1 MLGQV
6 LGDRYQIQQ
15 RLGKNANRQTLLA
28 VDLTTQ
34 KWVVIKLLSLGQDS
48 QWEHLKL
55 FEREAQ
61 TLKAL
66 SHPCIPRYLDFFEV
80 NLPDCK
86 GFALVQTYIQGT
98 SLEAQLQ
105 SGRTFSAE
113 DLEEIAR
120 SLLEILIYLHDR
132 QPAVIHRDLKPSN
145 ILLTDRSGHSVGK
158 VYLVDFGSVQSVAAQ
173 TIGTITVVGTYG
185 YMPLEQFG
193 GRAVPASDLYSL
205 GATLVYLATGTHPA
219 DLPQKDGK
227 IDFEPLVNLSGGFT
241 RWLRQMTEPTLD
253 RRLAS
258 AREALSALDNLPA
271 TSVAPLA
278 IKPPLNSKIILNK
291 SADRFEIFIPPFGVN
306 PATLVMLSF
315 AIAWNSF
322 IAFWTAGAL
331 SAPFPINLPFALF
344 SLPFWTVG
352 LGMVMR
358 ILFSWFGKVR
368 LKIDRRKIALT
379 YEMWGFKYQRPGSS
393 SREHINKLA
402 YIPKH
407 FTKDSDGDRVQ
418 VHPELIV
425 WAGTK
430 KYQLRGLGSFI
441 SEPELEWLAQELSQ
455 WLGLP
460 ISKD

>member
-1 MLGQV
+1 MLGRV

-28 VDLTTQ
+28 LDLSTQ
-34 KWVVIKLLSLGQDS
+34 NWVVIKLLSLGQDS

-80 NLPDCK
+80 DLPDCK
-86 GFALVQTYIQGT
+86 GFALVQTYIQGI

-105 SGRTFSAE
+105 SGRTFSAA
-113 DLEEIAR
+113 DLKEIAR
-120 SLLEILIYLHDR
+120 LLLDILTYLHDR
-132 QPAVIHRDLKPSN
+132 QPPVIHRDLKPSN
-145 ILLTDRSGHSVGK
+145 ILLADRSGHSVGK
-158 VYLVDFGSVQSVAAQ
+158 LYLVDFGSVQGVAAQ
-173 TIGTITVVGTYG
+173 TTGTITVVGTYG

-205 GATLVYLATGTHPA
+205 GATLIYLTTGTHPA

-227 IDFEPLVNLSGGFT
+227 IDFAPLVNLSGGFV

-253 RRLAS
+253 RRFAS
-258 AREALSALDNLPA
+258 AKEALSALDKLPSNSGSLV
-271 TSVAPLA
+271 SV
-278 IKPPLNSKIILNK
+278 KPPAYSKLILNK
-291 SADRFEIFIPPFGVN
+291 SADSLEIIIPPVGLN
-306 PATLVMLSF
+306 IATLGLLTF

-331 SAPFPINLPFALF
+331 SAPFPINLPFLLF

-352 LGMVMR
+352 LGMVMA
-358 ILFSWFGKVR
+358 ILFAWFGKVR
-368 LKIDRRKIALT
+368 LKIDGRQIALT
-379 YEMWGFKYQRPGSS
+379 YEMWGFKRHSLRPSL
-393 SREHINKLA
+393 REHINKIA
-402 YIPKH
+402 YIPKY
-407 FTKDSDGDRVQ
+407 FTKDSEGDRVQ
-418 VHPELIV
+418 VNAELSI
-425 WAGTK
+425 WAGIN
-430 KYQLRGLGSFI
+430 KYQISGNSDTL
-441 SEPELEWLAQELSQ
+441 SEPEMEWLSQELSQ

-460 ISKD
+460 ISKN